1 MPQGCIDPQVRV
13 VQGVTAVAVEP
24 NLHPA
29 NRESCD
35 IGSVKPGQ
43 GPQGN
48 VPHRFFTAVRR
59 VRVI

>member
-1 MPQGCIDPQVRV
+1 MPQGCIGPQVRAM
-13 VQGVTAVAVEP
+13 QGVAAVPAEP
-24 NLHPA
+24 NPYPA
-29 NRESCD
+29 DRESCD